1 MADTPTP
8 PEWVEGPLLEEWNL
22 GRRQVERNRQWGADA
37 PALAFGSSPG
47 SRARIASIL
56 AWTAYYEAVDHAQDE
71 EA

>member
-1 MADTPTP
+1 MDTPTP
-8 PEWVEGPLLEEWNL
+8 PEWVEGPLIEEWNL
-22 GRRQVERNRQWGADA
+22 GRRQVERNRSLGADA

-56 AWTAYYEAVDHAQDE
+56 AWTDYYEAVDHGQNE